1 MAGKIT
7 PSDTPLVAF
16 KTDEAKLKHQEMLLA
31 NEARVSTAKC
41 RIAYA
46 VTATCCLSLAW
57 AVWKND
63 PTIYAI
69 VLPTVSWIAGFAAGK
84 I

>member
-1 MAGKIT
+1 MAGRIS
-7 PSDTPLVAF
+7 PSDTPLVSF
-16 KTDEAKLKHQEMLLA
+16 KSDEAKLKHQEMLLA

-41 RIAYA
+41 VIAYA
-46 VTATCCLSLAW
+46 VTAACCLSLLW
-57 AVWKND
+57 AIWKND
-63 PTIYAI
+63 PIIYSV